1 MRRILFLSESFHPV
15 LGGGETHIRRL
26 GAALV
31 AAGDAVTVVTRRGER
46 AWPALE
52 QLEDGIR
59 VVRVAPAGPGRI
71 GKYLM
76 VPAAAR
82 AVAREA
88 ARHDV
93 LVVRG
98 TRVLGLPGLATGRR
112 CGLATVLQPEING
125 ELDGSAFTW
134 GQRWAGGLLGRV
146 VRTALVTL
154 RNPLLRHADRFV
166 AMSRLIRQELLGAG
180 VDPARVALIPHGVD
194 TTRFRPVTGEQRSAL
209 RAQLGIQGGVVAAYT
224 GRLLRGKGLEVLLEA
239 FATVAAEC
247 PELQLLLVGTG
258 EGQSLSIETELRRR
272 VCELGLAARVRFAG
286 RSDRVEDWLR
296 AADLFVFP
304 SLYEAL
310 GISLVEAAAC
320 GLPAIG
326 SRTGGIVDVI
336 EDGDSG
342 LLVPPGDG
350 VALARA
356 LLSLATDGLRR
367 QALGARARSL
377 ALERFDERDSVARYR
392 ALFGEIS
399 PRGPSAS
406 PRAGAARADAA
417 SPPSP
422 DARA

>member
-26 GAALV
+26 GASLV

-46 AWPALE
+46 GWPAVEL
-52 QLEDGIR
+52 LDDGIR
-59 VVRVAPAGPGRI
+59 VIRVAPAGPGRV

-98 TRVLGLPGLATGRR
+98 TRVLGLPGLVTGRL
-112 CGLATVLQPEING
+112 CGLATVIQPEING
-125 ELDGSAFTW
+125 ELDGTAFTW
-134 GQRWAGGLLGRV
+134 GKGWASGTAGRL
-146 VRTALVTL
+146 VRSALVSL
-154 RNPLLRHADRFV
+154 RNPLLRDADRFV
-166 AMSRLIRQELLGAG
+166 AMSRLIRQEMLAAG

-194 TTRFRPVTGEQRSAL
+194 TARFRPAADGERSAL
-209 RAQLGIQGGVVAAYT
+209 RSQLGIPSGVVAAYT
-224 GRLLRGKGLEVLLEA
+224 GRLLRGKGLEVLIEA
-239 FATVAAEC
+239 FSLVAAEN
-247 PELQLLLVGTG
+247 PELRLLLVGSG
-258 EGQSLSIETELRRR
+258 EGQSLSVEPELRRR
-272 VCELGLAARVRFAG
+272 VSELGLAARVHFAG
-286 RSDRVEDWLR
+286 RSDHVEDWLR

-336 EDGDSG
+336 EDGGSG

-350 VALARA
+350 AALA
-356 LLSLATDGLRR
+356 
-367 QALGARARSL
+367 QALRELGKDAERRRTLGAHARSL
-377 ALERFDERDSVARYR
+377 ALRRFDERDSLARYR
-392 ALFGEIS
+392 ALFAEIS
-399 PRGPSAS
+399 PRSPSAS
-406 PRAGAARADAA
+406 PPAGAPRAGAA

-422 DARA
+422 AARG